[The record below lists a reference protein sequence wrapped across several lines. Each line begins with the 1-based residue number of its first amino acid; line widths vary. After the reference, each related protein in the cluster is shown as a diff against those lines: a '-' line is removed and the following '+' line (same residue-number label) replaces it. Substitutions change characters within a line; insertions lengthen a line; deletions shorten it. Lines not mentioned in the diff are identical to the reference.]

1 MSPLEM
7 PMFAR
12 SLFVVAAIAVAAVYV
27 PGMAS
32 SYLAAG
38 RTEGR
43 ANDAKTATVEPVSTA
58 RYTGNR
64 GVTLEADAA
73 GHFSGLFTI
82 NGRKQK
88 GMIDTGASMVAINVS
103 MAERLGIARKDLEF
117 RYAVNTANGQARAAY
132 VRLDSVAIGTI
143 SVPDVGAMVLEDKAL
158 SGMLVGMTFLK
169 GLSSYQ
175 VDGERMRL
183 IR

>member
-1 MSPLEM
+1 
-7 PMFAR
+7 MFTR

-27 PGMAS
+27 PGLAGT
-32 SYLAAG
+32 YLPAKPETKAV
-38 RTEGR
+38 
-43 ANDAKTATVEPVSTA
+43 DAPKAQPVSTA

-73 GHFSGLFTI
+73 GHFSGVFTI
-82 NGRKQK
+82 NGRREK
-88 GMIDTGASMVAINVS
+88 GMVDTGASMVAINLS
-103 MAERLGIARKDLEF
+103 TAERLGIPRNSLDF
-117 RYAVNTANGQARAAY
+117 RYAVDTANGKARAAY
-132 VRLDSVAIGTI
+132 VRLDSIAIGSI
-143 SVPDVGAMVLEDKAL
+143 SVPNVGAMVLEDKAL

-175 VDGERMRL
+175 VDGAQMRL

>member
-1 MSPLEM
+1 
-7 PMFAR
+7 MFAR
-12 SLFVVAAIAVAAVYV
+12 SLFVAAAIAVAAVYV

-32 SYLAAG
+32 SYLSAG
-38 RTEGR
+38 RTE
-43 ANDAKTATVEPVSTA
+43 ATATSDAQTATAAPVSTA

-73 GHFSGLFTI
+73 GHFSGLFTV
-82 NGRKQK
+82 NGRKQE

-103 MAERLGIARKDLEF
+103 MAERLGIARKELEF
-117 RYAVNTANGQARAAY
+117 RYAVNTANGKARAAY
-132 VRLDSVAIGTI
+132 VRLDSVAIGAIT
-143 SVPDVGAMVLEDKAL
+143 VPDVGAMVLEDKAL

-175 VDGERMRL
+175 VDGGRMRL

>member
-1 MSPLEM
+1 
-7 PMFAR
+7 MFAR
-12 SLFVVAAIAVAAVYV
+12 SLFIVAAIAVAAVYV

-38 RTEGR
+38 RTEATANEGR
-43 ANDAKTATVEPVSTA
+43 ASDAKTATVEQVSTA

-64 GVTLEADAA
+64 GVTLQADAA

-143 SVPDVGAMVLEDKAL
+143 SVSNIGAMVLEDKAL

-175 VDGERMRL
+175 VDGDRMRL